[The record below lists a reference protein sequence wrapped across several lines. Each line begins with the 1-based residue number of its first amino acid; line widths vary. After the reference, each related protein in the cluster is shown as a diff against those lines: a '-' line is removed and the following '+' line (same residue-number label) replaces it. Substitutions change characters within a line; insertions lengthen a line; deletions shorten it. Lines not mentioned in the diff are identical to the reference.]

1 MQLIATC
8 KLGLESV
15 VAMELRALQINVDEV
30 LDARVL
36 FSGDEAALCRA
47 LLWLRAA
54 ERVLLVIGSF
64 PAKTFDELFEGVKAL
79 PWKQYLQRDS
89 NIHVNGKSAKST
101 LFSVSDCQSI
111 TKKAIV
117 ESLRQS
123 YRTQLLPETGDEVIV
138 EVGLLRDTATLALD
152 ACGAGLSRRGYRTW
166 NVAAPLAESLA
177 AGILLLS
184 RFRSGVPL
192 IDPMCGSGTF
202 PIEAA
207 MIAQRRAP
215 GLSRE
220 FAAEAWHFLS
230 PGAFSRAR
238 EEAQDAIDPSPVDIE
253 GSDIDAHSIELC
265 KRHAKKAGVMLRWAV
280 RPLHELPE
288 ASDEGLIAVNPPY
301 GERLL
306 NKKDAQRLYQDMRAV
321 FSRLPGYKQA
331 IITADREFERFYG
344 RRADKRRKLTNGG
357 LPCTLYQYFPPKRAE
372 DSAED

>member
-1 MQLIATC
+1 MQFIATC

-15 VAMELRALQINVDEV
+15 VAMELRTLNLSVDEV

-36 FSGDEAALCRA
+36 FSGDDLALTRA
-47 LLWLRAA
+47 LLWLRSA
-54 ERVLLVIGSF
+54 ERVLLVVGSF
-64 PAKTFDELFEGVKAL
+64 PALTFDELFEGVKAL
-79 PWKQYLQRDS
+79 PWKQFLKRDS

-123 YRTQLLPETGDEVIV
+123 YHTQLLPESGDEVII
-138 EVGLLRDTATLALD
+138 EVGLLRDVATLALD

-184 RFRSGVPL
+184 RYRSGVPFL
-192 IDPMCGSGTF
+192 DPMCGSGTF

-220 FAAEAWHFLS
+220 FAAESWHFLS
-230 PGAFSRAR
+230 QDAFLRAR
-238 EEAQDAIDPSPVDIE
+238 EEAQDTIDTTPVDIE

-265 KRHAKKAGVMLRWAV
+265 KRHAKKAGVMLRWTV
-280 RPLHELPE
+280 RPLKDLPE
-288 ASDEGLIAVNPPY
+288 RQGDGLIAVNPPY

-306 NKKDAQRLYQDMRAV
+306 NRKDAQRLYQDMRAV
-321 FSRLPGYKQA
+321 FSRMPGYKQA
-331 IITADREFERFYG
+331 IITADREFERIYG
-344 RRADKRRKLTNGG
+344 QRADKRRKLTNGG
-357 LPCTLYQYFPPKRAE
+357 LPCTLYQYFPKNHPGNE
-372 DSAED
+372 E

>member
-15 VAMELRALQINVDEV
+15 VAMELRALQIDVDEV

-54 ERVLLVIGSF
+54 ERVLLVVGSF

-79 PWKQYLQRDS
+79 PWKRHLQRDS

-220 FAAEAWHFLS
+220 FAAEHWHFLS
-230 PGAFSRAR
+230 ANAFSRAR
-238 EEAQDAIDPSPVDIE
+238 EEAQDAIDPSPVDIT

-265 KRHAKKAGVMLRWAV
+265 KRHAKKAGVMLRWV
-280 RPLHELPE
+280 IRPLHDLPE
-288 ASDEGLIAVNPPY
+288 ASGEGLIAVNPPY

-357 LPCTLYQYFPPKRAE
+357 LPCTLYQYFPKRAE
-372 DSAED
+372 DGIED